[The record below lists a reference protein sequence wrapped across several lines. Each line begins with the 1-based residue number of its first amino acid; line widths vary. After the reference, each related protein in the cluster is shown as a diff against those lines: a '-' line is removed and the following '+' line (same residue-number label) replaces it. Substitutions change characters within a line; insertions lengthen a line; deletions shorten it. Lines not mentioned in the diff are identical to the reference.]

1 VGAVMK
7 KEDRKLLIYLGVIF
21 LALVLHH
28 PLPHDSYSILRYA
41 VSPIQAG
48 NSTIFLDG
56 IITLILLL
64 IGISGLLDNERLRR
78 SLKSFRL
85 LFILF
90 ILIPLMGLFI
100 DFARISY
107 HSIVRDG
114 ISSVNIIDSDI
125 TLTQI
130 NGSAS
135 VNIDLGLKNYSVFA
149 QKFSIRIYLP
159 KSLSQYTGKAYY
171 EFNTD
176 YRIANCLDKM
186 YVSGT
191 FPIAGQNTEV
201 PNRLPPGNWQYEDIK
216 YELYNDERTV
226 AIIRHGS

>member
-1 VGAVMK
+1 MK

-41 VSPIQAG
+41 VSPIQTG
-48 NSTIFLDG
+48 NSTFFLDS
-56 IITLILLL
+56 IITLILLM

-78 SLKSFRL
+78 RFKSFRL

-114 ISSVNIIDSDI
+114 ISSVDIIDSDI

-130 NGSAS
+130 NGTAS
-135 VNIDLGLKNYSVFA
+135 VNINLDLKNYSVFA
-149 QKFSIRIYLP
+149 QKFGIRIYLP
-159 KSLSQYTGKAYY
+159 KSLSQYTGKDYY
-171 EFNTD
+171 EFNTE
-176 YRIANCLDKM
+176 YRIANYFEKM
-186 YVSGT
+186 YIGGT
-191 FPIAGQNTEV
+191 FPIAEPNTEV
-201 PNRLPPGNWQYEDIK
+201 PNRLPPGNWQYEDVK
-216 YELYNDERTV
+216 YELFHDGRTITV
-226 AIIRHGS
+226 IRHGS